1 MVYTGVL
8 EASPERVAGSSPVS
22 GTKTNKMGILKIHN
36 AGLTGYY
43 LEQTL
48 GGKPLID
55 SGLIIS
61 QEDDDSDEPS
71 TIELHYTD
79 EKDLEAKVSLII
91 EMLTDK

>member
-1 MVYTGVL
+1 M
-8 EASPERVAGSSPVS
+8 GSNPTI

-43 LEQTL
+43 LEQEL

-91 EMLTDK
+91 GILLDK